1 MITTLLAPVP
11 DSTTRLGT
19 EPVGRLLWRAC
30 TQTTAAVGVYGV
42 YALTN
47 AWFVGHGV
55 GDTAMAAVNLAAPLL
70 LLLGAVSTTVG
81 AGGASL
87 VSRALGPATGRPP
100 PGRRATPSPS
110 SGSVPPPPLRSAWP
124 SLTRCS
130 PCSGPTANC
139 ARSPAPTP

>member
-1 MITTLLAPVP
+1 MTSRPTAPAP
-11 DSTTRLGT
+11 ADHTTRLGT

-87 VSRALGPATGRPP
+87 ISRAWARGTGGPPPAPPATP
-100 PGRRATPSPS
+100 
-110 SGSVPPPPLRSAWP
+110 
-124 SLTRCS
+124 S
-130 PCSGPTANC
+130 PCSGP
-139 ARSPAPTP
+139 APPPPPCSA